1 MTDRYEKLH
10 VDDAARSRI
19 LKTIESADLNEYR
32 DRPEF
37 IVKERPEL
45 ASIGEPS
52 AQGTR
57 ARSQEALRS
66 RKGFS
71 RRMTGFL
78 TIAAAAALTI
88 LIAVPLI
95 RINSGK
101 GQMSGTSQ
109 MAAEAKASG
118 ETENQYDT
126 AANMGEYA
134 EAEAAV
140 PLSSIPSDAVIAA
153 FRNYYGEAY
162 SVEREEETTETLRL
176 TVTRNT
182 ADSSKETLTVMVDL
196 LTGETVTLD
205 EAGSQ
210 LETGTVSVDGVYT
223 ARS

>member
-1 MTDRYEKLH
+1 
-10 VDDAARSRI
+10 
-19 LKTIESADLNEYR
+19 
-32 DRPEF
+32 
-37 IVKERPEL
+37 
-45 ASIGEPS
+45 
-52 AQGTR
+52 
-57 ARSQEALRS
+57 
-66 RKGFS
+66 
-71 RRMTGFL
+71 MTGFL

-101 GQMSGTSQ
+101 GQMSETSQ
-109 MAAEAKASG
+109 MATEAKASG

-126 AANMGEYA
+126 AADMGEYA
-134 EAEAAV
+134 EAEEAV
-140 PLSSIPSDAVIAA
+140 TVPSIPSEAVIAA

>member
-1 MTDRYEKLH
+1 LNDRYEKLH

-19 LKTIESADLNEYR
+19 LQTIENADLNEYR

-37 IVKERPEL
+37 IMKERPEL

-57 ARSQEALRS
+57 ARSQESPRS
-66 RKGFS
+66 REGIS

-88 LIAVPLI
+88 LIAVPFI

-101 GQMSGTSQ
+101 GQMSEGAQ

-118 ETENQYDT
+118 ETGNLYD
-126 AANMGEYA
+126 AAPAAGDYA
-134 EAEAAV
+134 EAEEAV
-140 PLSSIPSDAVIAA
+140 PTASIPSDAVVAA

-162 SVEREEETTETLRL
+162 SVEREEETPETLRL
-176 TVTRNT
+176 TVSRNT
-182 ADSSKETLTVMVDL
+182 EDSSKETLTVMVDL

-210 LETGTVSVDGVYT
+210 IETGTISEDGVYT
-223 ARS
+223 SRP